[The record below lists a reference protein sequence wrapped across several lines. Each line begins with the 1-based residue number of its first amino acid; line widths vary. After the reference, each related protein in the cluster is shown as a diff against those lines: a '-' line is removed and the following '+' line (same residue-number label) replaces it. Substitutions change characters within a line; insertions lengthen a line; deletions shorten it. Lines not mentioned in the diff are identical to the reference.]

1 MAWQK
6 VSIDISEFDLKPQQ
20 RVDLADLV
28 IEHIFDRTS
37 RGLDKNGRP
46 FPKYSKEYI
55 NSVDFKAAGKS
66 KGKVNL
72 QLSGDMLAAMK
83 LLSESKKKIT
93 IGFEDE
99 TPENAKAEWNIKGTY
114 GQKTSTGKKRDFLGI
129 QSKKLKELI
138 DEVTNGD

>member
-6 VSIDISEFDLKPQQ
+6 VTIDISEFDLKPQQ

-28 IEHIFDRTS
+28 IEHIYDRTT

-55 NSVDFKAAGKS
+55 NSMDFKAAGKS
-66 KGKVNL
+66 KSKVNL

-83 LLSESKKKIT
+83 LLSENKKKIT
-93 IGFEDE
+93 IGFENG

-114 GQKTSTGKKRDFLGI
+114 GQATSTGKRRDFLGI
-129 QSKKLKELI
+129 QSEKLKQLI
-138 DEVTNGD
+138 AEVSDG